1 MCFTVFGYIII
12 VRTKGAKAGV
22 EHERERERERRDQT
36 RPEGPSSGVAFFSK
50 VKSFVCNDSTTPGR
64 AGAVPKSAALS
75 GSSGSL

>member
-22 EHERERERERRDQT
+22 EHERERRDQT